1 MYDYVYRKSYVVYR
15 CVALIHRGHNSRVL
29 FALKANNG
37 QTLIKENYWTSLY
50 IYDKLT
56 DVTN

>member
-1 MYDYVYRKSYVVYR
+1 MIMYIVYR
-15 CVALIHRGHNSRVL
+15 CVALIHREHNLRVL

-37 QTLIKENYWTSLY
+37 QPLIKENYWTSLY
-50 IYDKLT
+50 IYDKLI